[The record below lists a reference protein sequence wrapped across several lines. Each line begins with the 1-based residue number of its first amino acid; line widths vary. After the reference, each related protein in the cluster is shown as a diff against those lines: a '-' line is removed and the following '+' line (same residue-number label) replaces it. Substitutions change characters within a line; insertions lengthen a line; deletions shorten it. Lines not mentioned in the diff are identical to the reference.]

1 MGIIELKNINKSYGD
16 HRILNNFSLSI
27 NEGEMIAIMGPS
39 GVGKSTILNI
49 IGLLENFDSG
59 EYIIDGQKNIKI
71 NSRKAVKILRK
82 TINYLFQN
90 FALIDE
96 ESVEYNLELA
106 LKYVKCSKAEKK
118 DLLNNSLKQ
127 VGLVGY
133 EKKKI
138 YELSGGEQQRV
149 AIARCMLK
157 PAKILLAD
165 EPTGSLD
172 ETNVKLVLDLLKNL
186 NKKGLTVIVVTH
198 DKFVASNCS
207 REISL

>member
-1 MGIIELKNINKSYGD
+1 MGIIELKNINKAYENHKVLD
-16 HRILNNFSLSI
+16 DFSLSI
-27 NEGEMIAIMGPS
+27 NEGEMVAITGTS
-39 GVGKSTILNI
+39 GVGKSTVLNI

-59 EYIIDGQKNIKI
+59 EYIIDGQKNIKA
-71 NSRKAVKILRK
+71 NSRKSVKVLRN

-106 LKYVKCSKAEKK
+106 LKYVKACKTEKK
-118 DLLNNSLKQ
+118 NLLNNALEK

-133 EKKKI
+133 EKRKI

-157 PAKILLAD
+157 PAKIILAD

-172 ETNVKLVLDLLKNL
+172 ETNVKLVLDLLKSL
-186 NKKGLTVIVVTH
+186 NKKGLTVIAVTH